1 MFLISSLNLNKYK
14 NNLGSFTLPLTAYI
28 AVFPPAFVMASLKMG
43 SLGEK
48 LRLSEVIRVGP

>member
-1 MFLISSLNLNKYK
+1 MFLINSLNLNKYK
-14 NNLGSFTLPLTAYI
+14 NNLASFALPLTAYI